1 MKVTE
6 QRPRGRWVLACCL
19 TLTVAGL
26 AFDLLLVP
34 GESWAVAY
42 FAAVAVSLLALSRR
56 FTLFLAAAISAAIA
70 LAFALFI
77 GPRMPVGDLLEDLI
91 ERIIV
96 VGGIWTVA
104 IAGLQRR
111 RLETTLRE
119 SATRSRAIL
128 DAAAEGIIT
137 IDENGDILSFN
148 PAAERIFGYAAG
160 ELLGQSIRTFVPA
173 SLHDAHD
180 QLIAE
185 LSSTGKPR
193 TTSPA
198 REVTG
203 LRKDG
208 SSFPMEMAVSQI
220 RIGNQRF
227 FAGILHDITER
238 KRSEETT
245 RESQRVLSTLMANL
259 PGMAYRCRNDEHWT
273 MLFVSDGCADLTG
286 YKPWDLVG
294 NKKITYAKLIHP
306 EDRDSVRDQ
315 VRSALGKRVP
325 FQLTYRII
333 TAQGTEKW
341 VWEQGRGVFS
351 REGELS
357 ALEGLIID
365 TTDRKRTEEAL
376 RESEGRF
383 RAIADSAP
391 VMIWVDGPDKRC
403 TFYNKTWR
411 DFAGHAA
418 DSDSGDGWSA
428 LVHPDDLPRCLE
440 TYYAAFDHW
449 RPFEMEYRLRRAD
462 GEYRFVLD
470 AGAPRFAPEG
480 QFAGYTGTCI
490 DITDRKQAEMAV
502 QERKKVLTAIL
513 ESTGDGILVVDAAGK
528 VTHTNSRFAQMW
540 RIPPEVIATGEDEKL
555 LQAVLDQLV
564 DPNAFLTKV
573 QRLYQSADE
582 DTDTLEFKD
591 GRVFER
597 FSCPLIR
604 EGQIAGRVWN
614 FRDVTERKRAER
626 EIAIFQRFADNA
638 GQGFGMATLE
648 GDIVYANLALC
659 RIFDAGGPEEVLER
673 SIRAYYPKE
682 HHQRLEKEILPTVL
696 EDGQWTGES
705 TIVSSKGRATSVIEN
720 IFLICDEHGTPECFA
735 NVITDITERRRV
747 EEELRA
753 SEERFRVALAGS
765 PIVVYNQDK
774 ELRYTWMH
782 QPARGGCP
790 DHIIGR
796 TETETGYVPL
806 PEAEQ
811 LIAIKRGVLDTGRPA
826 REEVRLTIYGEPRTF
841 DLSVEP
847 LRDQSGRI
855 TGVTCAA
862 IDITERRESEKTLQ
876 LMRFSVDH
884 AGDAIYWMG
893 PDARIVYANDAACR
907 ALGYSRAELLSMT
920 VFDIDPQFPRE
931 AWDDC
936 WSDLRRCGTR
946 TFESSHQAKDGR
958 RFPVEITG
966 TYVEFDGCQYD
977 FAFVRDITERKL
989 AEEALHLT
997 QFGVDRASDAIF
1009 WTGPDG
1015 RFISVN
1021 DAACRELGYSHDEFL
1036 SLSLQDVN
1044 PDIPLGAWAECW
1056 RHLKEMEVC
1065 RSEAVLR
1072 AKDGTLHPFELTGHY
1087 LEFNGREYNCMFA
1100 HDAIERKQTEEAL
1113 RKNQEQY
1120 HQLFED
1126 SPLGLL
1132 EEDGSAVKV
1141 FVDQLRAS
1149 GEKDLRA
1156 YFDRH
1161 PEALARCM
1169 QSVKIVTMNR
1179 TAREMLGV
1187 TSSEDLVA
1195 NRGALFTE
1203 DRVSVWRDVII
1214 AFAEGHTLFES
1225 EMRASTLKGPE
1236 KVFALRATLAPGYEQ
1251 TCSRILVSIFD
1262 VTERVRVQQE
1272 LSRAKRLESA
1282 GRIAGQIAHDFNNLL
1297 GPLVAYPDLI
1307 RGELPPDNH
1316 MQPLVDDMENAALQM
1331 AEINQELLT
1340 LGRRGH
1346 YRVEPLGLNALVET
1360 AMRCLVTPAG
1370 VTVRRQLADDLL
1382 PIRGGGA
1389 QVSRILANLFTNALE
1404 AINGQ
1409 GTLTITTANVYLDH
1423 PLRRYNSV
1431 KAGEYVRLDVTD
1443 TGSGIAPEV
1452 IDRIFEPFFST
1463 KKTDRKRGSG
1473 LGLSVVHSVLEDH
1486 DGYIDV
1492 DSAADAGTTFSLFFP
1507 VFRETTPIAVT
1518 TEEST
1523 RGHGERILVVDD
1535 DPMQLRLARTALEQ
1549 LGYRVETVSSG
1560 EEAVDVVSAQ
1570 PPDIVI
1576 LDMVMHGIDG
1586 TETLRRI
1593 RVEHP
1598 DQRAL
1603 VLSGYATG
1611 DRVATAMEM
1620 GICAVLSKPIQ
1631 LPQLARAVR
1640 AALQSHSRPLPAG
1653 CV

>member
-1 MKVTE
+1 MKAAE
-6 QRPRGRWVLACCL
+6 QRPRGRWVSACCL
-19 TLTVAGL
+19 TLAVAGL
-26 AFDLLLVP
+26 VFDLLLIP

-56 FTLFLAAAISAAIA
+56 YTLYLAAAMSSAIA

-77 GPRMPVGDLLEDLI
+77 GPQTPADNLFEEII
-91 ERIIV
+91 ERVIV
-96 VGGIWTVA
+96 IGGIWAVA
-104 IAGLQRR
+104 IAGFQRR

-119 SATRSRAIL
+119 SATRSLAIL

-137 IDENGDILSFN
+137 IDEHGNILSFN
-148 PAAERIFGYAAG
+148 PAAERIFGYDAG
-160 ELLGQSIRTFVPA
+160 ELLGQSVRTFVPS

-180 QLIAE
+180 QLMAE
-185 LSSTGKPR
+185 LSSTGKPG

-208 SSFPMEMAVSQI
+208 SSFPMELTVSQI
-220 RIGNQRF
+220 VVGNQRLF
-227 FAGILHDITER
+227 TGILRDITDR
-238 KRSEETT
+238 KHSEETI
-245 RESQRVLSTLMANL
+245 RESQRMLSTLMANL
-259 PGMAYRCRNDEHWT
+259 PGMAYRCRDDEHWT

-294 NKKITYAKLIHP
+294 NKKVTYAKLIHP
-306 EDRDSVRDQ
+306 EDRASVRDQ
-315 VRSALGKRVP
+315 VRAALGKRVP
-325 FQLTYRII
+325 YHLTYRII
-333 TAQGTEKW
+333 TAQGIEKW
-341 VWEQGRGVFS
+341 VWEQGQAVFS
-351 REGELS
+351 PEGELS

-365 TTDRKRTEEAL
+365 TTDRIRAEEAL

-391 VMIWVDGPDKRC
+391 VMIWVDGRDKRC

-411 DFAGHAA
+411 DFTGHTA
-418 DSDSGDGWSA
+418 DPDDGDGWSV

-440 TYYAAFDHW
+440 TYHTAFDHW
-449 RPFEMEYRLRRAD
+449 RPFGMEYRLRRAD

-470 AGAPRFAPEG
+470 AGAPRFAPDG

-490 DITDRKQAEMAV
+490 DITDRKQAEMAI
-502 QERKKVLTAIL
+502 QERKNVLKAIL

-528 VTHTNSRFAQMW
+528 VSHVNSRFAQMW
-540 RIPPEVIATGEDEKL
+540 RIPPEVIATGEDERL
-555 LQAVLDQLV
+555 LEAVLDQLV
-564 DPNAFLTKV
+564 DPNAFLAKV

-604 EGQIAGRVWN
+604 ENQIAGRVWN
-614 FRDVTERKRAER
+614 FRDVTARIRAEEAIR
-626 EIAIFQRFADNA
+626 SERDRAKTYLDIAGTMLVAVGAD
-638 GQGFGMATLE
+638 QQVTLVNRK
-648 GDIVYANLALC
+648 GC
-659 RIFDAGGPEEVLER
+659 
-673 SIRAYYPKE
+673 
-682 HHQRLEKEILPTVL
+682 EILGYG
-696 EDGQWTGES
+696 EDE
-705 TIVSSKGRATSVIEN
+705 ILGRNWFDLCIPERIRDEVRAVYTAIMAREAALFERYEN
-720 IFLICDEHGTPECFA
+720 IVVTKRGEERIIDWHNTLLRDETGRIVGTLSSGA
-735 NVITDITERRRV
+735 DVTERQQA
-747 EEELRA
+747 EEALRA

-765 PIVVYNQDK
+765 PVIVYNQDT
-774 ELRYTWMH
+774 ELRYTWMY
-782 QPARGGCP
+782 QPAHGGCP
-790 DHIIGR
+790 DHIIGCM
-796 TETETGYVPL
+796 ETGYVPL

-826 REEVRLTIYGEPRTF
+826 REEVRLTVYGAPRTF
-841 DLSVEP
+841 DLTVEP

-876 LMRFSVDH
+876 LMRFSIDH

-907 ALGYSRAELLSMT
+907 TLGYSCAELLSMT

-931 AWDDC
+931 GWDDC
-936 WSDLRRCGTR
+936 WSDLRRRGTR
-946 TFESSHQAKDGR
+946 TLESVHQAKDGR

-966 TYVEFDGCQYD
+966 TYLEFDGCQYD
-977 FAFVRDITERKL
+977 FASVRDISER
-989 AEEALHLT
+989 
-997 QFGVDRASDAIF
+997 R
-1009 WTGPDG
+1009 
-1015 RFISVN
+1015 
-1021 DAACRELGYSHDEFL
+1021 
-1036 SLSLQDVN
+1036 
-1044 PDIPLGAWAECW
+1044 
-1056 RHLKEMEVC
+1056 
-1065 RSEAVLR
+1065 RSEE
-1072 AKDGTLHPFELTGHY
+1072 ELQ
-1087 LEFNGREYNCMFA
+1087 ESRERY
-1100 HDAIERKQTEEAL
+1100 R
-1113 RKNQEQY
+1113 
-1120 HQLFED
+1120 QLFED

-1141 FVDQLRAS
+1141 FVDQLRAA

-1169 QSVKIVTMNR
+1169 ASVKIVTMNR
-1179 TAREMLGV
+1179 TALKMLGA
-1187 TSSEDLVA
+1187 TSCEDLIT
-1195 NRGALFTE
+1195 NRGVLFTE
-1203 DRVSVWRDVII
+1203 DRASVWRDAII

-1225 EMRASTLKGPE
+1225 EMRASTLQGPE
-1236 KVFALRATLAPGYEQ
+1236 KVFALRAALAPGHEQ
-1251 TCSRILVSIFD
+1251 TCSRILISILD
-1262 VTERVRVQQE
+1262 TTERVRAQQE

-1307 RGELPPDNH
+1307 RGELPPGNH

-1346 YRVEPLGLNALVET
+1346 YRVELLDLNALVET
-1360 AMRCLVTPAG
+1360 AMRCLATPTG
-1370 VTVRRQLADDLL
+1370 VTVRRQLADELF

-1389 QVSRILANLFTNALE
+1389 QVSRILSNLFTNALE
-1404 AINGQ
+1404 AMNGQ
-1409 GTLTITTANVYLDH
+1409 GTLAITTTNVYLDR

-1431 KAGEYVRLDVTD
+1431 NAGEYVRLDVAD
-1443 TGSGIAPEV
+1443 TGAGIAPEI

-1507 VFRETTPIAVT
+1507 IFRGTAPAAVP
-1518 TEEST
+1518 TEELP

-1535 DPMQLRLARTALEQ
+1535 DPMQLRLACTALEQ

-1560 EEAVDVVSAQ
+1560 EEAVDIVSAR
-1570 PPDIVI
+1570 PPDVVI
-1576 LDMVMHGIDG
+1576 LDMVMQGIDG
-1586 TETLRRI
+1586 TEALRRI
-1593 RVEHP
+1593 RLEHP

-1611 DRVATAMEM
+1611 DRVAAAVEM
-1620 GICAVLSKPIQ
+1620 GICDVLSKPIQ
-1631 LPQLARAVR
+1631 LPQLARGVQ
-1640 AALQSHSRPLPAG
+1640 AALRLQPRPLPAG
-1653 CV
+1653 HV